1 MIKKEKLTS
10 QFVREESIAFS
21 CRHNAGHLAPSL
33 SSVEILTTLFREF
46 LHFNVEN
53 PQDSSRDRLVF
64 SKGHGCYA
72 YYVILNALGFIP
84 DDVFHSFSA
93 ESSVLKGCVS
103 YTPEFMLEASTG
115 SLGHGLPIAVGMA
128 QSLKM
133 QGKNNKVVCIIGDG
147 EMQEGSNFEA
157 LASAYRFKLDNLLI
171 IIDANDLSA
180 MDRLEHI
187 GLPNDTLSRVLRAY
201 VDEECFYD
209 IDGHNE
215 NALREAYRH
224 FFDDAKGLSIIV
236 ARTIKGKGVA
246 MIESNAKYHY
256 RCPLQDGFVWQDKAM
271 DISRASIAQQEKSH
285 TTQTS
290 TPTWI
295 EAHTPT
301 NAKQNATI
309 SGPQTLANKKQIM
322 DALYPYFANDE
333 KMVLLV
339 GDMGFAVLDS
349 YFEHFSYRVFNVG
362 IAEQAM
368 VGMAAGMY
376 LSGLKPVVYAQIPFL
391 SMRAY
396 EQIRYD
402 VCEHYLGVIIR
413 GVGADNYFKALGRS
427 HCMDSDDIKLMEI
440 LPQLQIVSLDE
451 NGVKMA
457 LERYFSAKNLSSPP
471 PRCISGA
478 YNARVFN
485 NAKKSAALRAANE
498 FAYINSFA
506 DLSVGLSVEVA
517 YA

>member
-84 DDVFHSFSA
+84 DDVFYSFGA

-128 QSLKM
+128 QSFKM
-133 QGKNNKVVCIIGDG
+133 QGKSNKVVCIIGDG

-171 IIDANDLSA
+171 IVDANDLSA

-201 VDEECFYD
+201 IDEGCFYD

-224 FFDDAKGLSIIV
+224 FFENSKGLSIIV

-256 RCPLQDGFVWQDKAM
+256 RCPLQDGFVWQDKAKVK
-271 DISRASIAQQEKSH
+271 SVEYQYKSQTASITLHSNTNK
-285 TTQTS
+285 TTATS
-290 TPTWI
+290 NI
-295 EAHTPT
+295 R
-301 NAKQNATI
+301 
-309 SGPQTLANKKQIM
+309 SLANKKQVM

-349 YFEHFSYRVFNVG
+349 YFENFPHRVFNVG

-376 LSGLKPVVYAQIPFL
+376 LSGLKPIVYAQIPFL

-402 VCEHYLGVIIR
+402 VCEHYLGVIMI

-451 NGVKMA
+451 NGVKIA
-457 LERYFSAKNLSSPP
+457 LERYFSSKNLSSPP
-471 PRCISGA
+471 PRYILGVYS
-478 YNARVFN
+478 ARVCS
-485 NAKKSAALRAANE
+485 NAKKSAALRAANKS
-498 FAYINSFA
+498 AY
-506 DLSVGLSVEVA
+506 LGLSAGVV

>member
-1 MIKKEKLTS
+1 MKLKRENLTS

-33 SSVEILTTLFREF
+33 SSVEILTILFREF
-46 LHFNVEN
+46 LHFNTEN
-53 PQDSSRDRLVF
+53 PRDLSRDRLVF

-84 DDVFHSFSA
+84 DDVFYSFGT

-128 QSLKM
+128 QSFKM
-133 QGKNNKVVCIIGDG
+133 QGKSNKVVCIIGDG

-187 GLPNDTLSRVLRAY
+187 GLPNDTLSRILRAY
-201 VDEECFYD
+201 VDEGCFYD
-209 IDGHNE
+209 INGHNE
-215 NALREAYRH
+215 NALRKAYKH
-224 FFDDAKGLSIIV
+224 FFEDSKGLSIII

-256 RCPLQDGFVWQDKAM
+256 RCPLQDGFVWQDKAKVKL
-271 DISRASIAQQEKSH
+271 IECQTSH
-285 TTQTS
+285 T
-290 TPTWI
+290 
-295 EAHTPT
+295 
-301 NAKQNATI
+301 ATATHI
-309 SGPQTLANKKQIM
+309 HLNTHKNITMSKIQSLATKKQVM
-322 DALYPYFANDE
+322 DALYPYFASDE

-349 YFEHFSYRVFNVG
+349 YFIQFSHRVFNVG

-376 LSGLKPVVYAQIPFL
+376 LGGLKPIIYAQIPFL

-402 VCEHYLGVIIR
+402 VCEHSLGVIMV

-427 HCMDSDDIKLMEI
+427 HCMDSDDIRLMEI

-451 NGVKMA
+451 NGVKMT
-457 LERYFSAKNLSSPP
+457 LTQYFDSKNLSSPP
-471 PRCISGA
+471 PP
-478 YNARVFN
+478 
-485 NAKKSAALRAANE
+485 L
-498 FAYINSFA
+498 YIRSI
-506 DLSVGLSVEVA
+506 
-517 YA
+517 

>member
-1 MIKKEKLTS
+1 MILKRENLTS

-21 CRHNAGHLAPSL
+21 CRHNAGHLAASL

-72 YYVILNALGFIP
+72 YYVILNALGFRP
-84 DDVFHSFSA
+84 DDVFYSFGT

-128 QSLKM
+128 QSFKM
-133 QGKNNKVVCIIGDG
+133 QGKSNKVVCIIGDG

-187 GLPNDTLSRVLRAY
+187 GLPNDILSRVLSAY
-201 VDEECFYD
+201 VNEECFYD

-215 NALREAYRH
+215 EALRRAYKN
-224 FFDDAKGLSIIV
+224 FFEDSNSLSIIV

-246 MIESNAKYHY
+246 MIESKAKYHY
-256 RCPLQDGFVWQDKAM
+256 RCPVQDGFVWQDRSLEKNRVKLAE
-271 DISRASIAQQEKSH
+271 SQAKSH
-285 TTQTS
+285 I
-290 TPTWI
+290 PKV
-295 EAHTPT
+295 AHIPT
-301 NAKQNATI
+301 NIDKNTTI
-309 SGPQTLANKKQIM
+309 SVTQNLATKKQVM
-322 DALYPYFANDE
+322 DALYPYFASDE

-349 YFEHFSYRVFNVG
+349 YFANFPHRVFNVG

-376 LSGLKPVVYAQIPFL
+376 LSGLKPIVYAQIPFL
-391 SMRAY
+391 SMRSY

-402 VCEHYLGVIIR
+402 VCEHYLGIIMI

-440 LPQLQIVSLDE
+440 LPQLHIVSLDE
-451 NGVKMA
+451 KGVRMA
-457 LERYFSAKNLSSPP
+457 LGQYFDSKNHSSPP
-471 PRCISGA
+471 PRYILGA
-478 YNARVFN
+478 YSVWVYG
-485 NAKKSAALRAANE
+485 NAKKSAALRAANKHS
-498 FAYINSFA
+498 Y
-506 DLSVGLSVEVA
+506 VGLSAEVA